1 MDINTGIKQVLYP
14 IYDFF
19 PKTLSFWS
27 VLFYIFMLYF
37 FAYIIFHI
45 YIYLYDLEYEID
57 CVRNDRCFK
66 INKKGENNDS
76 SNDSHKDS
84 R

>member
-1 MDINTGIKQVLYP
+1 MDASNFIKQVLYP

-27 VLFYIFMLYF
+27 VLFYIFMLYL

-57 CVRNDRCFK
+57 CVRNDRCFN
-66 INKKGENNDS
+66 IKKRGEDPPQQ
-76 SNDSHKDS
+76 K
-84 R
+84 